1 MKDEAPQGGPAKE
14 LPDHTS
20 IHVQRAIG
28 GQRESVAWVV
38 AHFQPLVEAQ
48 VRLRLDR
55 HGSSQDVEDLVAELW
70 LVVLRRLSELQP
82 RDGRYA
88 PVLVRFLGTTTLQLC
103 NNFLRKQIRRGR
115 TGAGTEKACK
125 DGSTSPPE
133 FGGLPADTTGV
144 VSQVFL
150 LEVRDQIRRC
160 LEELTPAKRDVLVLR
175 IMEQR
180 TNQEIA
186 AILKLEPNTVA
197 VRYRRALEDVRA
209 RLPAGVF
216 DDLWEATR

>member
-1 MKDEAPQGGPAKE
+1 MNDDDPLASSDRA
-14 LPDHTS
+14 PDHTS
-20 IHVQRAIG
+20 VHVQRAIHG
-28 GQRESVAWVV
+28 ERESVAWLV

-48 VRLRLDR
+48 VRLRLGR
-55 HGSSQDVEDLVAELW
+55 HASPEDVEDLVAELW
-70 LVVLRRLSELQP
+70 LVALRRLADIQP
-82 RDGRYA
+82 RNGRHA
-88 PVLVRFLGTTTLQLC
+88 PVLVRFLGTTTLQIC
-103 NNFLRKQIRRGR
+103 NNFLRKRIRRGV
-115 TGAGTEKACK
+115 TGATPGK
-125 DGSTSPPE
+125 STHDASESRPQFDAFPR
-133 FGGLPADTTGV
+133 DSTGV

-150 LEVRDQIRRC
+150 LEVRDRIRRC

-186 AILKLEPNTVA
+186 EILKLEPNTVA
-197 VRYRRALEDVRA
+197 VRYRRALEDMRT

>member
-1 MKDEAPQGGPAKE
+1 
-14 LPDHTS
+14 LPGESQPSESEIPGHTS
-20 IHVQRAIG
+20 IHVQRAIQG
-28 GQRESVAWVV
+28 ERESVAWVI

-48 VRLRLDR
+48 VRLRL
-55 HGSSQDVEDLVAELW
+55 GSHAGPQDVEDLVSELW
-70 LVVLRRLSELQP
+70 LVVLRRLGDLHP
-82 RDGRYA
+82 RDGRHA

-103 NNFLRKQIRRGR
+103 NNFLRKRIRRRSG
-115 TGAGTEKACK
+115 GQSNPAPDEN
-125 DGSTSPPE
+125 GSSSPPE
-133 FGGLPADTTGV
+133 FAGLAGNTTGV

-160 LEELTPAKRDVLVLR
+160 LEELAPAKRDVLVLR

-186 AILKLEPNTVA
+186 EILKLEPNTVA
-197 VRYRRALEDVRA
+197 VRYRRALEDMRG
-209 RLPAGVF
+209 RLPACVF

>member
-1 MKDEAPQGGPAKE
+1 MGSET
-14 LPDHTS
+14 PDHTS
-20 IHVQRAIG
+20 IHVQRAIQG
-28 GQRESVAWVV
+28 ERESVAWVI

-48 VRLRLDR
+48 VRLRLGP
-55 HGSSQDVEDLVAELW
+55 HGKSHDVEDLVSELW
-70 LVVLRRLSELQP
+70 LVVLRRLCDLVP
-82 RDGRYA
+82 RNQRYA

-103 NNFLRKQIRRGR
+103 NNFLRKRIRRGQS
-115 TGAGTEKACK
+115 GDGVGKANP

-133 FGGLPADTTGV
+133 FADFQRDETGV
-144 VSQVFL
+144 VSQVSL
-150 LEVRDQIRRC
+150 LEVREQIRRC

-186 AILKLEPNTVA
+186 EILKLEPNTVA

-209 RLPAGVF
+209 RLPPGVF
-216 DDLWEATR
+216 DDLWEASS